1 MGRNI
6 NIEFP
11 IYNADGTPF
20 NNLVIKKSTYESTV
34 MGLGDKI
41 TGEVCYKDNTLAVTM
56 SEYIEFKRS
65 DKDDAVRFILVNPP
79 TIVRDGT
86 SSNGGDL
93 KGMTKYSFEFYH
105 PMCQLANYPFSDVA
119 VSSDENKY
127 LAESKT
133 FSWAGKGIDFIAK
146 INKNLEGTQW
156 VVVASSESLKKLN
169 LQPDEVVH
177 SKSKNNKDNNVLTFD
192 KTFIADVLKTTY
204 ETWEVPFVI
213 DSLKRGEYTYKNKNN
228 ETIDYYDE
236 GKRFV
241 ILFGYPSN
249 EIYDC
254 KQIVATTSESH
265 NGLFYDPTSI
275 SLKSGQVLAF
285 KNVDTEHASPYLL
298 NSSKVPISF
307 DTETMKYTASQDV
320 EVYVGSNVQNAAL
333 NVWYGDN
340 VDNPFVFKFGQ
351 GMGLKNNSRT
361 PKNNKIVTRIVGYGS
376 EKNIPYGYPQ
386 IRWYGNSEWKYTEY
400 EDDDPTKAP
409 KPTALLIYEGI
420 LNGQNVK
427 LIKHPFTRK
436 ELMPTIYRETL
447 FNKVSPYDA
456 NGNPNANYD
465 PDTTLIDY
473 IDADNSFVNPVDVSN
488 PSVEIHQFE
497 DIKPEFTNHKIISAY
512 CDASILPAWES
523 LEVFESGFINP
534 SITSASE
541 HGWASDAEILN
552 QLYEEISPFPEGK
565 VVYLSSKG
573 ATNIEATAKGVVE
586 SGNFFVHVSYKSEHF
601 NYSKNVWIEDQ
612 GEPTVDWDD
621 STNAD
626 GEYVQDRFVIKI
638 PQLRFDIYACASIT
652 EEMKINMRDGACIG
666 CTFDVL
672 VDWEDYKL
680 NFFKEENGKSVFD
693 PVIHTTDGDG
703 HVRDGAKYPDS
714 SQGQIALTVKKDLET
729 FGVLMPNAYQKPK
742 GGDPFVILGISLPE
756 SYILN
761 AENRLDT
768 ASVQYMREN
777 NVYYYDYP
785 LKFDEYFLTNRPLIL
800 SQIKNNSIVR
810 FRYGNEQ
817 TSLFIKQMSI
827 KYGFS
832 PLPQY
837 DITLSDDIEI
847 VLNKIGQVTDDVSRM
862 SVQLSEIQKYYSQ
875 NFINELNTKLS
886 KVANDVCQGLIT
898 FQQGLE
904 SIGNMIVHE
913 SIGSPRF
920 STGILTGS
928 GWQIDKVGNAELES
942 LRVRTYLEVVE
953 LLINRVQ
960 AQEGDTAF
968 TDNDQIERVDKIRY
982 GGIDYYLLSLKEKWS
997 GYITSQQEGNVIR
1010 GVINTLAAKESGMSN
1025 VEDTP
1030 DTEHDGRNSYYTSWM
1045 RCVSVPN
1052 GMDLELGN
1060 NQILT
1065 ILYGKNDIPADK
1077 NFPPCELMTIVRW
1090 GCIKNPN
1097 EKGITAGEKESRRR
1111 RQNSFYISTTEG
1123 RIMRLVGVNKPILN
1137 EGNFGSTLGELP
1149 DFVKNYTSVSP
1160 LIANGGDFLYAQ
1172 GIVVENFIK
1181 IDKTGTAVVNY
1192 VDKGDWQTNTVYLV
1206 NEYNENTGQYETHD
1220 VWHNDSYWRCQE
1232 HQPVNGIYYEPTE
1245 TSPYWDKLLRSGE
1258 DPVVYEIE
1266 TSSSV
1271 INADAN
1277 GNVSTGNI
1285 EVLAYKTT
1293 GNVRSENLLG
1303 LTSQYYAEYSIDG
1316 GTWES
1321 CANIRISISEI
1332 IYGIP
1337 AIRVRTTTSEISI
1350 RLKHTSDTS
1359 KVLKDNFKIQVV
1371 KDGAQGGRGKIGR
1384 FFYYAQEWV
1393 DTSEVSYLVSDA
1405 QAPYFLYSGNYWV
1418 FNPSVND
1425 TYTLHEM
1432 GEPSNSNQD
1441 WQIMVSDFAYIITK
1455 AIFGEYA
1462 QFGSAIISGDWML
1475 STNGVIDGIP
1485 YNNGAL
1491 YNNAP
1496 AYTWFN
1502 PSYPNVSHPEGGNFI
1517 PNYCVNLLTGATYQ
1531 QQAWINGTI
1540 YAKNLYIES
1549 TFLMNSDKKVYG
1561 LYNVDQWKDDVDL
1574 YRGRLADDDI
1584 NYLLGFNKGDIV
1596 GLETNTRL
1604 FGLLYEMQYAQG
1616 DAIYEGHGWE
1626 LCTGSCQKVFYYGN
1640 TTGNNIYIPDP
1651 KVYKS
1656 KSIEIYN
1663 ETENPCTVK
1672 CIDDGDLSYKDTD
1685 SHGCA
1690 FVRLAVGFGGVSVNF
1705 GEIVA
1710 SQEQTYSS
1718 LTIPAKKKMTILSI
1732 QIYLNNAQEEKNH
1745 HYLWG
1750 AIETSPIFE

>member
-6 NIEFP
+6 NIDFP
-11 IYNADGTPF
+11 IYVDDEQGEQTSF
-20 NNLVIKKSTYESTV
+20 HDLVIKKSTYESSV

-65 DKDDAVRFILVNPP
+65 NADDTVRFILVNPP

-86 SSNGGDL
+86 ASNGGDL

-119 VSSDENKY
+119 VSSDENRY
-127 LAESKT
+127 LSESKT
-133 FSWAGKGIDFIAK
+133 FSWAGRGIDLIAK
-146 INKNLEGTQW
+146 INKNLEGTKW
-156 VVVASSESLKKLN
+156 VVVASSESLEKLS

-204 ETWEVPFVI
+204 DTWEVPFVI
-213 DSLKRGEYTYKNKNN
+213 DSLKRGEYTYKNANN

-241 ILFGYPSN
+241 ISFGYPSN
-249 EIYDC
+249 EILDD
-254 KQIVATTSESH
+254 QDE
-265 NGLFYDPTSI
+265 
-275 SLKSGQVLAF
+275 
-285 KNVDTEHASPYLL
+285 PY
-298 NSSKVPISF
+298 IF
-307 DTETMKYTASQDV
+307 R
-320 EVYVGSNVQNAAL
+320 
-333 NVWYGDN
+333 
-340 VDNPFVFKFGQ
+340 FGQ
-351 GMGLKNNSRT
+351 GVGLKNNSRT

-386 IRWYGNSEWKYTEY
+386 IRWYGNQDWDYTINNNPNAQHSY
-400 EDDDPTKAP
+400 P
-409 KPTALLIYEGI
+409 IYKGI
-420 LNGQNVK
+420 VGGQYVK

-456 NGNPNANYD
+456 NGNLNTNYNPN
-465 PDTTLIDY
+465 TTLIDY

-497 DIKPEFTNHKIISAY
+497 DIKPEFTNRNIISAY

-523 LEVFESGFINP
+523 FANFVNGFISS
-534 SITSASE
+534 SITSARE
-541 HGWASDAEILN
+541 HGWASDIDILT
-552 QLYEEISPFPEGK
+552 QLREEISGVLTGQE
-565 VVYLSSKG
+565 VYLQYKG

-586 SGNFFVHVSYKSEHF
+586 SGNPFVHVSYKSEHF
-601 NYSKNVWIEDQ
+601 NYSKNVWTNQ

-621 STNAD
+621 SINAD

-638 PQLRFDIYACASIT
+638 PQLDFDIYACASIT
-652 EEMKINMRDGACIG
+652 EEMKINMRDGDCIG

-693 PVIHTTDGDG
+693 PIIHTTDGDG

-714 SQGQIALTVKKDLET
+714 SQGQISLIVKKDLET
-729 FGVLMPNAYQKPK
+729 FGVLMPNAYKKPK
-742 GGDPFVILGISLPE
+742 GGDAFVVLGISLPE

-761 AENRLDT
+761 AENRLDA

-810 FRYGNEQ
+810 FQYGNEPM
-817 TSLFIKQMSI
+817 SLFIKQMSI

-875 NFINELNTKLS
+875 NFISELNTKLS
-886 KVANDVCQGLIT
+886 KVANDICQGLIT

-920 STGILTGS
+920 RTGILTGS

-968 TDNDQIERVDKIRY
+968 TDNDQIDKVDIINY
-982 GGIDYYLLSLKEKWS
+982 GGVDYYLLSLKEKWS

-1052 GMDLELGN
+1052 GMDLTLGN

-1065 ILYGKNDIPADK
+1065 ILYDENNTPSGA
-1077 NFPPCELMTIVRW
+1077 NFPPCELMTIIRW
-1090 GCIKNPN
+1090 GCSKNPN
-1097 EKGITAGEKESRRR
+1097 EEGISAAEKESRRR

-1123 RIMRLVGVNKPILN
+1123 RIMRLVGVNKPILEN
-1137 EGNFGSTLGELP
+1137 GNFGSTLGELP
-1149 DFVKNYTSVSP
+1149 DFVKRYPRVSQVT
-1160 LIANGGDFLYAQ
+1160 ANGGDFLYAQ

-1181 IDKTGTAVVNY
+1181 IDKTGTPVVNY

-1220 VWHNDSYWRCQE
+1220 VWHNDSYWRCRM

-1245 TSPYWDKLLRSGE
+1245 SSPYWDKLLRSGE

-1266 TSSSV
+1266 TDSSI

-1321 CANIRISISEI
+1321 CTNIRISISEI

-1359 KVLKDNFKIQVV
+1359 KVLKDNFTLHVV
-1371 KDGAQGGRGKIGR
+1371 KDGETGDRGKIGR

-1405 QAPYFLYSGNYWV
+1405 QAPYFLYNSNYWV
-1418 FNPSVND
+1418 FNPSNNGV
-1425 TYTLHEM
+1425 YTLHEM
-1432 GEPSNSNQD
+1432 GEPSNSNQN

-1475 STNGVIDGIP
+1475 STNGVIDGVP

-1540 YAKNLYIES
+1540 FAKNLYIES

-1561 LYNVDQWKDDVDL
+1561 LYDVDRWEDDVEL
-1574 YRGRLADDDI
+1574 YRGRLTDDDI

-1604 FGLLYEMQYAQG
+1604 FGLLYVMQYAQG

-1640 TTGNNIYIPDP
+1640 TTGKNIYIPDP

-1663 ETENPCTVK
+1663 ETDESCTVK
-1672 CIDDGDLSYKDTD
+1672 CIDDGSLSYKDID
-1685 SHGCA
+1685 NHGCA
-1690 FVRLAVGFGGVSVNF
+1690 FVRLAVGFGGVSVVN
-1705 GEIVA
+1705 GEIEA

-1718 LTIPAKKKMTILSI
+1718 LTVPAKKKMTILSI
-1732 QIYLNNAQEEKNH
+1732 QIYITSTQEKDH